1 MAMRNAL
8 ATAALISMFV
18 VAGSVVPLA
27 LGSPAI
33 DEIPPTYVPS
43 GEAMYKQYCGACHGL
58 DGKGDGPAA
67 FTLKTPPP
75 DLTTLTARH
84 MGKFPR
90 EYVESILRFGPGRSA
105 HGSSDMPTWGTIFQ
119 VLDKNNERAVQQR
132 IKNLTD
138 YLASLQ
144 EK

>member
-1 MAMRNAL
+1 MRHTL
-8 ATAALISMFV
+8 LTAAALWLIVALGSM
-18 VAGSVVPLA
+18 VPLA
-27 LGSPAI
+27 IGSPPV
-33 DEIPPTYVPS
+33 DEIPADYVPS

-58 DGKGDGPAA
+58 DGKGHGPAA

-75 DLTTLTARH
+75 DLTTLAARH
-84 MGKFPR
+84 MGTFPR
-90 EYVESILRFGPGRSA
+90 EYVENILRFGPGTAA

-119 VLDKNNERAVQQR
+119 LIDKNNERAVQQR

-144 EK
+144 QK

>member
-1 MAMRNAL
+1 MRSTL
-8 ATAALISMFV
+8 ITAALLLVLVS
-18 VAGSVVPLA
+18 AGSNVPMA
-27 LGSPAI
+27 IGSSAI
-33 DEIPPTYVPS
+33 DEIPPNYVPS
-43 GEAMYKQYCGACHGL
+43 GAAMYKQYCGACHGL

-75 DLTTLTARH
+75 DLTTLTVRH

-90 EYVESILRFGPGRSA
+90 EYVTNILRLGPGRSA

-119 VLDKNNERAVQQR
+119 ILEKNNERAVQQR

-144 EK
+144 EE

>member
-1 MAMRNAL
+1 MRRTFL
-8 ATAALISMFV
+8 TAAVLWAT
-18 VAGSVVPLA
+18 VALGAMVPLA
-27 LGSPAI
+27 IGSPTI

-58 DGKGDGPAA
+58 DGKGNGPAA

-75 DLTTLTARH
+75 DLTTLAARH
-84 MGKFPR
+84 MGTFPR
-90 EYVESILRFGPGRSA
+90 EYVGNILRFGPGTAA
-105 HGSSDMPTWGTIFQ
+105 HGSSEMPTWGTIFQ
-119 VLDKNNERAVQQR
+119 LIDKNNERAVQQR

-144 EK
+144 QK

>member
-1 MAMRNAL
+1 MRRTFL
-8 ATAALISMFV
+8 TAAVLWAT
-18 VAGSVVPLA
+18 VALGAMVPLA
-27 LGSPAI
+27 IGSPTI

-58 DGKGDGPAA
+58 DGKGNGPAA

-75 DLTTLTARH
+75 DLTTLAARH
-84 MGKFPR
+84 MGTFPR
-90 EYVESILRFGPGRSA
+90 EYVGNILRFGPGTSA
-105 HGSSDMPTWGTIFQ
+105 HGSSEMPTWGTIFQ
-119 VLDKNNERAVQQR
+119 LIDKNNERAVQQR

-144 EK
+144 QK

>member
-1 MAMRNAL
+1 MRRTFL
-8 ATAALISMFV
+8 TAAVLWATM
-18 VAGSVVPLA
+18 ALGAMVPLA
-27 LGSPAI
+27 IGSPTI

-58 DGKGDGPAA
+58 DGKGNGPAA

-84 MGKFPR
+84 MGTFPR
-90 EYVESILRFGPGRSA
+90 EYVGNILRFGPGTAA
-105 HGSSDMPTWGTIFQ
+105 HGSSEMPTWGTIFQ
-119 VLDKNNERAVQQR
+119 LIDKNNERAVQQR

-144 EK
+144 QK